1 MAGREEGTK
10 VWVGGLPDDA
20 EKEELDRA
28 FSEFGRLNNVWVAR
42 RPPGFAFVFFEDQ
55 RDAQDAVDKMDGS
68 ELFGRRIKVEISHG
82 GRRGGGRRD
91 FDRRGGYDDR
101 DRYRD
106 DRYGDRFDDRDSY
119 RRRDDYDRRD
129 RYDDRRRDDRYDD
142 RRDDRRD
149 DRYDDRRDD
158 RVEDRRD
165 DRDTRRDDRD
175 GRDSRGDDDRDRRD

>member
-101 DRYRD
+101 
-106 DRYGDRFDDRDSY
+106 
-119 RRRDDYDRRD
+119 RRDDYDRRD

>member
-91 FDRRGGYDDR
+91 FDRRGGYDGKLHVLNWCSHLPCLLPQLPLLMAQFLDSSVR
-101 DRYRD
+101 FSSAHHSSLHSSLASLLLSSSRRYSS
-106 DRYGDRFDDRDSY
+106 F
-119 RRRDDYDRRD
+119 
-129 RYDDRRRDDRYDD
+129 
-142 RRDDRRD
+142 
-149 DRYDDRRDD
+149 
-158 RVEDRRD
+158 V
-165 DRDTRRDDRD
+165 
-175 GRDSRGDDDRDRRD
+175 